1 MKKFLLLFALVFFN
15 LSSVRAC
22 FESVSIASSVN
33 NRYAG
38 HQNQCRSLSITYK
51 TNGSTPSGCFS
62 VSGGGGVVRLSA
74 SSTGVCYYS
83 LGEGSG
89 SATVSVSGS
98 CMCNGQGISK
108 TVSFTFEE
116 WGFNSI
122 TLSAGTLNPAFDDMH
137 KSGQVYTA
145 TVSSDVDKITIN
157 AVANSSKSKVSGTGT
172 FPLAV
177 GENVFPISATTK
189 LGRTTSYTI
198 KITREKPKDITK
210 MSFEKTNF
218 ELNVEDVIELKPII
232 EPVDADSSKITWSSD
247 NKSVAIV
254 DSSGTI
260 EAVGAGNA
268 TVTVKSENGVTASV
282 NIKVLV
288 PVSSIKFS
296 KQIINMNLNE
306 SQILNY
312 TILPNDAYN
321 KNVTF
326 SSSDD
331 TIVSVDQNGQIIT
344 KKYGKATITVVTEE
358 GSFRSDCIVNVTEKK
373 MESLYVNNK
382 NIKIKKGETAINN
395 ISITPAE
402 FQSETLIWMSSNP
415 NIVSVDA
422 NGLLTANDVGT
433 ATIIVTNAD
442 KTLSTSFNV
451 EVYKESNNLIYITI
465 IFIISVPIV
474 VFGIKKYK
482 IKDE

>member
-1 MKKFLLLFALVFFN
+1 MKKFLLFFVLIFLN
-15 LSSVRAC
+15 LLSVKAC
-22 FESVSIASSVN
+22 FESVSIQSSVN
-33 NRYAG
+33 IRYAG
-38 HQNQCRSLSITYK
+38 HQNQCRSLSINYK
-51 TNGSTPSGCFS
+51 TNGTIPSGCFS
-62 VSGGGGVVRLSA
+62 VSGDGGVVRLSA

-83 LGEGSG
+83 LGEGRG

-98 CMCNGQGISK
+98 CMCNGQGISQ

-122 TLSAGTLNPAFDDMH
+122 TLSAGTLFPAFDDMH

-145 TVSSDVDKITIN
+145 TVPGDVDKITIN

-172 FPLAV
+172 FPLTV
-177 GENVFPISATTK
+177 GENVFPISVTTK
-189 LGRTTSYTI
+189 LQRETSYTI
-198 KITREKPKDITK
+198 KITREKPKEITK
-210 MSFEKTNF
+210 ISFDKTDF

-232 EPVDADSSKITWSSD
+232 EPANAESNALTWSS
-247 NKSVAIV
+247 NNENVAIV
-254 DSSGTI
+254 YSNGII

-268 TVTVKSENGVTASV
+268 IVTVKSKNGITASV

-296 KQIINMNLNE
+296 KQIINVNLNE
-306 SQILNY
+306 SQTLNY

-344 KKYGKATITVVTEE
+344 KKYGKATITVVTED

-402 FQSETLIWMSSNP
+402 FQSETLIWTSSNS
-415 NIVSVDA
+415 NVVSVDA

-433 ATIIVTNAD
+433 ATIIVTNSD

-465 IFIISVPIV
+465 IFIISVPII

-482 IKDE
+482 TKDE